1 MRVLRDKDFA
11 EFQEYLKG
19 VNAFDH
25 EGKRMQI
32 INGGKARTLM
42 DAESWLAVD
51 AYSPWLICEL
61 SEEQKAISGP
71 IEERMAEDG
80 ATIGEFAPFH
90 LHQPPVFLFLRA
102 TKEQDRKFNAA
113 MVEAETI
120 LPVATCLNPDQL
132 KIQFLLYPKSF
143 QELMKELG
151 E

>member
-1 MRVLRDKDFA
+1 
-11 EFQEYLKG
+11 
-19 VNAFDH
+19 
-25 EGKRMQI
+25 
-32 INGGKARTLM
+32 
-42 DAESWLAVD
+42 
-51 AYSPWLICEL
+51 
-61 SEEQKAISGP
+61 
-71 IEERMAEDG
+71 
-80 ATIGEFAPFH
+80 
-90 LHQPPVFLFLRA
+90 LFLRA